1 MENEVSYEV
10 TTARNPKWANSEK
23 NKINLEVQF
32 KDLPEDWLDYTCN
45 PLDACTEHSRYLYTQ
60 ALNGV
65 YGTVADYVEPTD
77 ADRWTPFFED
87 KVEVSNEGLV
97 QLLLEKGV
105 LTDAEV
111 DTILVE
117 SSQFQGFSRP
127 ATDTVTHNG
136 GANWGQL

>member
-127 ATDTVTHNG
+127 ATDTESHNG
-136 GANWGQL
+136 GAYFGST